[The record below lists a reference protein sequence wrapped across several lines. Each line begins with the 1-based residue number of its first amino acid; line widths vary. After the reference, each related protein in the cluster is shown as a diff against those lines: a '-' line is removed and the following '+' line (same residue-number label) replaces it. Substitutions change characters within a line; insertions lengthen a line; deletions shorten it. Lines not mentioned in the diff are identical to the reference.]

1 MMGQHIQGN
10 GFMKQRL
17 RQLFSFILKPLES
30 GQVGPS
36 YKDSHRTVLK
46 LVGVLFLVLA
56 TVSIGALVYTGKI
69 GALIPAL
76 VFLGVG
82 GTCLVVGALG
92 SDVAVSKMW
101 GNR

>member
-1 MMGQHIQGN
+1 
-10 GFMKQRL
+10 MKQRL

-30 GQVGPS
+30 GKVGPS
-36 YKDSHRTVLK
+36 YKDSHRTVLNV
-46 LVGVLFLVLA
+46 VGVLFLVLA
-56 TVSIGALVYTGKI
+56 TVSIGALVYTGKV

>member
-1 MMGQHIQGN
+1 
-10 GFMKQRL
+10 MKHRL

-82 GTCLVVGALG
+82 ATCLVVGALG

>member
-1 MMGQHIQGN
+1 
-10 GFMKQRL
+10 MKQHL

-30 GQVGPS
+30 GKVGPS
-36 YKDSHRTVLK
+36 YKDSHRTVLNV
-46 LVGVLFLVLA
+46 VGVLFLVLA
-56 TVSIGALVYTGKI
+56 TVSIGALVYTGKV